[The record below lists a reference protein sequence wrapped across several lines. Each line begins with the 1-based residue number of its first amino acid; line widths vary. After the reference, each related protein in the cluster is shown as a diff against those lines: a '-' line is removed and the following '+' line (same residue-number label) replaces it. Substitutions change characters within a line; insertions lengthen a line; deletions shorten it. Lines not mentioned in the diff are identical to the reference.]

1 MSSNFIIDAAPLTVI
16 NNISLILLTLV
27 ALCIGRNTR
36 IYFRRTYVFACQD
49 FRIEERRLTA
59 EEGGRIVKVD
69 LPSLWYCLDGRD
81 TAPEEGCIGGC
92 CCVALWGGPEELEV
106 AELAGVDGF
115 LCSGV
120 ATWWCPPPPWYPNK
134 SPKSGTHTLSY
145 KFVGTFS
152 REAFAASTSECKTE
166 INPQPDPTAPLYSRA
181 RSNNGP
187 SFAPFWNIALLFLY
201 LPDLIFISCL
211 RDYGCCN
218 DLFYTWDRKRE
229 TLTFVCN
236 FCFCYL

>member
-1 MSSNFIIDAAPLTVI
+1 V
-16 NNISLILLTLV
+16 
-27 ALCIGRNTR
+27 
-36 IYFRRTYVFACQD
+36 
-49 FRIEERRLTA
+49 

-145 KFVGTFS
+145 KFAGTFS

-166 INPQPDPTAPLYSRA
+166 INPQPDPTAPLCSRA
-181 RSNNGP
+181 RSNGP
-187 SFAPFWNIALLFLY
+187 SFAPLWNIALLFLY
-201 LPDLIFISCL
+201 LPDWMFMLCLKITDAMQLTICFTREKTQRSCVTFISATFRL
-211 RDYGCCN
+211 NSSNPR
-218 DLFYTWDRKRE
+218 YTSFDA
-229 TLTFVCN
+229 TL
-236 FCFCYL
+236 